1 MKKLVVLLFVV
12 MTCVMLVACGNSE
25 ASADGVVPSGSIAEE
40 YEVEPT
46 REYTE
51 QEANEDIMNYV
62 DQRIATLMKSDA
74 YKNADVKNRSEKM
87 LAVLHSL
94 ESSGYII
101 EGSIDYVEAEG
112 VIRFTYSTDV
122 SGDVVIKN

>member
-1 MKKLVVLLFVV
+1 MKKLIVLLLVV
-12 MTCVMLVACGNSE
+12 MACVTLVACGNSE
-25 ASADGVVPSGSIAEE
+25 ASAEDVVASGSIAEE

-62 DQRIATLMKSDA
+62 DQRVASLMKSDA
-74 YKNADVKNRSEKM
+74 YKEADVKGKSEKM

-94 ESSGYII
+94 EDSGYII
-101 EGSIDYVEAEG
+101 EGSIDYDESDG

-122 SGDVVIKN
+122 SGDVIIKD